1 MTQPSS
7 GPTEKIAVLI
17 VDDHPLMRVG
27 IAAIINAQPEMQVVG
42 QASRSDEAIALFSQL
57 RPDVTLMD
65 LRLPDGSGAEAIRLI
80 RQMEPQARIVVVTTY
95 EGDEDIHQAIA
106 SGAQGYVIKGMPYEL
121 LVSAIKK
128 VHRGGRFLPP
138 PVAKALAE
146 RNPAQRLTAREKEV
160 LALMI
165 EGKTN
170 TEIAD
175 QLGITRATVKAHVS
189 TILLRLDVA
198 DRTQAV
204 VAALRRGVA
213 HF

>member
-1 MTQPSS
+1 
-7 GPTEKIAVLI
+7 
-17 VDDHPLMRVG
+17 
-27 IAAIINAQPEMQVVG
+27 
-42 QASRSDEAIALFSQL
+42 
-57 RPDVTLMD
+57 
-65 LRLPDGSGAEAIRLI
+65 
-80 RQMEPQARIVVVTTY
+80 
-95 EGDEDIHQAIA
+95 
-106 SGAQGYVIKGMPYEL
+106 
-121 LVSAIKK
+121 
-128 VHRGGRFLPP
+128 
-138 PVAKALAE
+138 
-146 RNPAQRLTAREKEV
+146 
-160 LALMI
+160 MI